1 MVNYVAGYLRE
12 SQSPPSLFHLT
23 DTMNFIISHGPDEE
37 WFPSEEEA
45 VDAAFNWS
53 VDLGGETITV
63 SRVHHGQL
71 FPYLEVF
78 T

>member
-1 MVNYVAGYLRE
+1 
-12 SQSPPSLFHLT
+12 
-23 DTMNFIISHGPDEE
+23 MNFIISHGPDEE